1 MKPPFQIQII
11 LFLFYFFSF
20 PIFVFGQSKSFDLQ
34 KSEKHLSIVDG
45 LSNRQINTTFI
56 DKNKNIWFLTDNK
69 IGLFEFGKI
78 NNFLLSEAF
87 SNRGFNSAYEDNM
100 GNFWV
105 SENFEWYYPF
115 NLQRCVI
122 FNPITKKAIALEKYI
137 PQKIAIHSIISDA
150 QHRILI
156 GTKTGQIYRFDV
168 KNHLFQLISSF
179 AKKPIKLLHAG
190 SKGLVAC
197 LEKNDKID
205 KVLLQL
211 DVNGKLITQTD
222 LKGQFVRSIIE
233 VENRL
238 FYVIPQ
244 NEKITLRAI
253 DASFEKH
260 FSTSHENYLSNIL
273 YDKTNQFFVIN
284 EGNALGF
291 FDKKFNFVLR
301 EKYNFLIQDLIQD
314 VYGNFILSTN
324 HGVHIVK
331 FDEKKIRTFLEN
343 EEPEKFNENFSCRKI
358 LKTDNNQIIVNTN
371 KRRQLIDLKTS
382 KIIPLNDVKNENIKS
397 FGFGLSSLKD
407 KNGIL
412 LFGEDELVTTNIQTM
427 KSEVLCNFENIKIWA
442 ITEYKNGY
450 LLGLERKGIIY
461 YDKKTKQ
468 VRPFF
473 KGSSTFETSIVYDF
487 LVNENE
493 IYIASEAGFYQ
504 WSSNNSILK
513 KIDFPLKANLQMTCF
528 SLQKDKKNKH
538 QLLLATLNGI
548 WIYDLLTHRI
558 LPFLQEKKYEH
569 KKYFSA
575 YRTKN
580 GVWASTEEG
589 IWHFNDNGNLMKIYT
604 VADGLTSNECNRL
617 AHFQD
622 ENDILYFGGING
634 LNILNP
640 SDFSTKI
647 DKKFTINMDSIC
659 TYRDTTRNR
668 VFANFK
674 DQFLPLNRGE
684 NTLKLIFSYE
694 DFKYNC
700 DKKYYYRTDRSLT
713 KDWQVLIDRRLL
725 LSNIEYGT
733 TNVEIMVIS
742 CDDFLNADTQK
753 IAINRPNPIYLTW
766 YFWVILLILLSLLT
780 FGIIKYSTYQLKH
793 RNRIL
798 QRKVDEQTLSLQ
810 ESLNLKETLLGL
822 LVHDVR
828 YPVQSFYGI
837 TKKMA
842 YLIKKNDVE
851 RLLLL
856 GNETENKSRKV
867 LWLIDELVYWVKST
881 NTNFKINR
889 QECHFGELIKQ
900 IFEIYGDELNEKS
913 LRYTI
918 SNAEMSGNIDQ
929 GLFVIVMRNLIF
941 NAVIHSKPNTII
953 EVVIA
958 LKNENYDIVI
968 LNKFEAPEES
978 VVKGMG
984 VGMTL
989 LLPILR
995 KANFKVDNN
1004 QVGDTFTNKLS
1015 ILLNNAK
1022 VRIS

>member
-1 MKPPFQIQII
+1 MKPPFKILII
-11 LFLFYFFSF
+11 LLFFHLFLCPVS
-20 PIFVFGQSKSFDLQ
+20 IFAQSKSFHLQ
-34 KSEKHLSIVDG
+34 KTEKHLSVVDG
-45 LSNRQINTTFI
+45 LSNRQINATFI

-78 NNFLLSEAF
+78 NNFLLSETF
-87 SNRGFNSAYEDNM
+87 SNRGFNSAYEDNG

-115 NLQRCVI
+115 NVQRCII
-122 FNPITKKAIALEKYI
+122 FNPITRKAIPLEKYI

-150 QHRILI
+150 QHQIFV
-156 GTKTGQIYRFDV
+156 GTKTGQIYRFDI

-179 AKKPIKLLHAG
+179 AQMPVKLLHAG
-190 SKGLVAC
+190 SKGLIAC

-205 KVLLQL
+205 KILLQL
-211 DVNGKLITQTD
+211 DSNGKLIMQTD
-222 LKGQFVRSIIE
+222 LKGQFVRSILE
-233 VENRL
+233 VDNRL
-238 FYVIPQ
+238 FYIIPQ
-244 NEKITLRAI
+244 NEKITLREI
-253 DASFEKH
+253 GASFKKH
-260 FSTSHENYLSNIL
+260 FSISHESYLGNIL
-273 YDKTNQFFVIN
+273 YDKAHQFFVIN
-284 EGNALGF
+284 EGNALSF

-324 HGVHIVK
+324 NGVHIVK

-343 EEPEKFNENFSCRKI
+343 AEPEKLNENFSCRKI

-371 KRRQLIDLKTS
+371 KKRQLIDLKTF
-382 KIIPLNDVKNENIKS
+382 KIIPLNDVKSENIKS
-397 FGFGLSSLKD
+397 FGFVLSSLKD
-407 KNGIL
+407 KSGAL
-412 LFGEDELVTTNIQTM
+412 LFGEDELVTTDIQTM
-427 KSEVLCNFENIKIWA
+427 KNEILCSFDNIKIWA

-468 VRPFF
+468 VTTFF
-473 KGSSTFETSIVYDF
+473 KDNPTFETSIVYDF
-487 LVNENE
+487 LVNEDK

-504 WSSNNSILK
+504 WSSNNPVLK
-513 KIDFPLKANLQMTCF
+513 KIYFPLKANLQMTCF
-528 SLQKDKKNKH
+528 SLQRDKKNQH

-558 LPFLQEKKYEH
+558 LPFLQEKKYEY

-589 IWHFNDNGNLMKIYT
+589 IWHFNDKGNLMKIYT

-617 AHFQD
+617 SHFQD
-622 ENDILYFGGING
+622 ENDVLYFGGING

-640 SDFSTKI
+640 SDFSTKM
-647 DKKFTINMDSIC
+647 DKKFTMKTACIN
-659 TYRDTTRNR
+659 TYRNTIKNR
-668 VFANFK
+668 VLVNFNDK
-674 DQFLPLNRGE
+674 FLKLNRGE
-684 NTLKLIFSYE
+684 NSLELTFSYE

-713 KDWQVLIDRRLL
+713 KDWQVLFNRRLL
-725 LSNIEYGT
+725 LSNVEYGT
-733 TNVEIMVIS
+733 TNIEIMVVS
-742 CDDFLNADTQK
+742 CDDFLNADTKK
-753 IAINRPNPIYLTW
+753 ITISRQNPLYLTW
-766 YFWVILLILLSLLT
+766 YFWIILLIILSVLT
-780 FGIIKYSTYQLKH
+780 FGIIKYFTYQLKH
-793 RNRIL
+793 RNQIL
-798 QRKVDEQTLSLQ
+798 QRKVEEQTLSLQ

-822 LVHDVR
+822 LIHDVR

-837 TKKMA
+837 TKKMS
-842 YLIKKNDVE
+842 YLIKKNDIE

-881 NTNFKINR
+881 NTNFKLDC

-900 IFEIYGDELNEKS
+900 IFEIYHDELNEKS
-913 LRYTI
+913 LHYTI
-918 SNAEMSGNIDQ
+918 SNAEMIGNIDQ

-941 NAVIHSKPNTII
+941 NAVIHSKACTII
-953 EVVIA
+953 QVVIE
-958 LKNENYDIVI
+958 LSNDNYNII
-968 LNKFEAPEES
+968 ITNKFQALEEGLE
-978 VVKGMG
+978 KGMG
-984 VGMTL
+984 VGMML
-989 LLPILR
+989 LLPILE
-995 KANFKVDNN
+995 KANFKVYHTQTDDN
-1004 QVGDTFTNKLS
+1004 FTNKLS
-1015 ILLNNAK
+1015 IHLDNTK
-1022 VRIS
+1022 V